1 MVGVQRL
8 VIVGF
13 IQMLLGS
20 VAVAH
25 AAQVPLNSPN
35 PNPLGNR
42 SLDSALR
49 EQQRQ
54 IQLEQERL
62 AREQQA
68 RDAKNLVAPIVPSR
82 RFPGLIPSVLPE
94 FFLSLCLVTG
104 FPSEPI
110 HELRYLSFTLPCIR
124 TFFTTFPLF

>member
-13 IQMLLGS
+13 IQILLGFI
-20 VAVAH
+20 AVAH

-35 PNPLGNR
+35 PNPLENR
-42 SLDSALR
+42 TLDSALR

-62 AREQQA
+62 AREQQ
-68 RDAKNLVAPIVPSR
+68 
-82 RFPGLIPSVLPE
+82 
-94 FFLSLCLVTG
+94 
-104 FPSEPI
+104 
-110 HELRYLSFTLPCIR
+110 H
-124 TFFTTFPLF
+124 

>member
-1 MVGVQRL
+1 MVDVPRL
-8 VIVGF
+8 VTVAAIHLSLGF
-13 IQMLLGS
+13 

-25 AAQVPLNSPN
+25 AAQVPRNSPN

-42 SLDSALR
+42 PLDSALR

-68 RDAKNLVAPIVPSR
+68 RDAKMSR
-82 RFPGLIPSVLPE
+82 PDHFPA
-94 FFLSLCLVTG
+94 
-104 FPSEPI
+104 
-110 HELRYLSFTLPCIR
+110 
-124 TFFTTFPLF
+124 

>member
-13 IQMLLGS
+13 IQMLLGF

-42 SLDSALR
+42 TLDSALR

-68 RDAKNLVAPIVPSR
+68 RDAKNLAAPIQ
-82 RFPGLIPSVLPE
+82 LPE
-94 FFLSLCLVTG
+94 
-104 FPSEPI
+104 
-110 HELRYLSFTLPCIR
+110 
-124 TFFTTFPLF
+124 TTPDKTDPAVSRPDHSPA